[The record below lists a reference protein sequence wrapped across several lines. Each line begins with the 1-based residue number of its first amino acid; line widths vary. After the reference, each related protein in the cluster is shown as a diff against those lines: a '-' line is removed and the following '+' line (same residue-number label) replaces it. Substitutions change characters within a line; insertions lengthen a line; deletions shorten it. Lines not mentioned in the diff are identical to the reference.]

1 MSKRWFYKEELFFT
15 TEETDLGDVN
25 QDKIIELLGRNVAVG
40 VVGGFYEED
49 FPVYFISSFALNNM
63 GMTYEQFM
71 EKTGGSYLN
80 LVYEPDQNVFTKVLF
95 PGEEEKRE
103 YRVINGEGEPVWV
116 REIRMEST
124 ASSGRKIW
132 ISAVRLID
140 EEYRDSQLSYE
151 AFRMLRDSYFRISE
165 INLNKN
171 NIVDLKFVE
180 SEALEVERL
189 NGDYRMTIA
198 SCAQNHVDEKD
209 RVNFANIMSVE
220 NLKKVF
226 MDSSV
231 PIHFSYLRLVEGEWK
246 WVQTNL
252 VPVENFSEDN
262 ARIMWYVKNITEE
275 KAKETEMMNQ
285 MLRKNA
291 ELVQTKKELEAANR
305 KIQESNRKLRRTLSV
320 EEQYRQAIVS
330 EAVLVFNV
338 NVTRNLIEEEFY
350 EIVDGQMEPVLAR
363 MGMQAPCN
371 ADDFFLSWSK
381 ERVFPVDREVYVQ
394 TVNTRHLLES
404 YERGE
409 NELIIEIEASGSG
422 EQPMVLR
429 HTILLTKDG
438 VSGDILALNNAKDI
452 TEVRRKDR
460 ETKRALLDAYEA
472 ADRAN
477 CAKMDFLSKMSH
489 DIRTPMNAIIGMTAI
504 AGTKLHDPDGME
516 ECLAKVSAAS
526 KHLLSLINE
535 VLDMSRIES
544 GALTLDEEDF
554 NLLNIIDSMVNMLS
568 DAAREKRQKIE
579 FRAHGV
585 QNTNVRGDARRLQQ
599 VFANVISNSIKY
611 TQEGGAISIE
621 ITEKASQQEHVGCY
635 EFIFKDNGVGM
646 TEEFLQHIYDPFERA
661 DDVRTSKIQGTG
673 LGMTISRNIVQ
684 MMGGDIQIE
693 SELGIGTI
701 VTITVPLKYQVPGVV
716 NRKDLTGRTVLVV
729 DDSPFAGETTNV
741 LLSNLGMRGEWV
753 QSGEEALDY
762 MKDKRRKGEDVFA
775 VLLDVNM
782 PGMNGMETAK
792 EIRRQEGMEIP
803 IILVS
808 AHEWV
813 DLEAEARMAGVNTF
827 IRKPFDKTR
836 LLTAFRNFIPK
847 ETVKPSGGTGTL
859 EQIGEADYSDK
870 RILVVEDNDLNREIA
885 TEILSM
891 TGAAVEAAENGK
903 EAVDM
908 VLVSEEG
915 YYDLIL
921 MDLQMPVMNGYE
933 ATTALRALE
942 REDTKKIP
950 IVAMTANAFLE
961 DIQQSKACGMNEH
974 MSKPLDVD
982 QLQRML
988 ARWLSKKNKSV

>member
-15 TEETDLGDVN
+15 TEETCLRDEN
-25 QDKIIELLGRNVAVG
+25 QDKIIELLGKNVAVG
-40 VVGGFYEED
+40 VVGGFYEEGY
-49 FPVYFISSFALNNM
+49 PVYFISSFALNNM
-63 GMTYEQFM
+63 GMTYKQFM
-71 EKTGGSYLN
+71 ENTGGNYLN
-80 LVYEPDQNVFTKVLF
+80 AVYEPDRPIFTQVFL

-103 YRVINGEGEPVWV
+103 YRVVNGQGEPVWV
-116 REIRMEST
+116 RSIRMEST
-124 ASSGRKIW
+124 SEDGRRIW
-132 ISAVRLID
+132 ISAIRLID
-140 EEYRDSQLSYE
+140 EQYRVSQLSHE
-151 AFRMLRDSYFRISE
+151 AFRMLQDSYFRISA
-165 INLNKN
+165 IDLNKN
-171 NIVDLKFVE
+171 MISALKFVE
-180 SEALEVERL
+180 SEALELERL
-189 NGDYRMTIA
+189 NGDYRMTVA
-198 SCAQNHVDEKD
+198 SCAKNYVDEKD
-209 RVNFANIMSVE
+209 RENFKNIMAAE

-226 MDSSV
+226 MDGGA

-246 WVQTNL
+246 WVRTDL
-252 VPVENFSEDN
+252 VPVENFSEEN
-262 ARIMWYVKNITEE
+262 ARVMWYVKNITEE
-275 KAKETEMMNQ
+275 KAKETEMTDR
-285 MLRKNA
+285 MLRTNA
-291 ELVQTKKELEAANR
+291 ELVQAQKELKEANL
-305 KIQESNRKLRRTLSV
+305 KIKESNRMLRRTLSA

-330 EAVLVFNV
+330 EAVFVFNV
-338 NVTRNLIEEEFY
+338 NVSKNLIEEEFF
-350 EIVDGQMEPVLAR
+350 EIVDGQMEPVLSR
-363 MGMQAPCN
+363 MGLEVPCN
-371 ADDFFLSWSK
+371 ADDFFLQWSK
-381 ERVFPVDREVYVQ
+381 ERVFPEDREVFVQ
-394 TVNTRHLLES
+394 TLNTHYLLEA

-409 NELIIEIEASGSG
+409 SELIIEVETSGTE
-422 EQPMVLR
+422 EQPLVLR

-438 VSGDILALNNAKDI
+438 ISGDILALNNAKDI
-452 TEVRRKDR
+452 TDIRQKDR

-477 CAKMDFLSKMSH
+477 CAKTDFLSKMSH

-516 ECLAKVSAAS
+516 ECLAKVSTAS

-544 GALTLDEEDF
+544 GALTLDEEEF

-568 DAAREKRQKIE
+568 DAAREKKQKIE

-599 VFANVISNSIKY
+599 IFANVISNSIKY
-611 TQEGGAISIE
+611 TEEGGAISIE
-621 ITEKASQQEHVGCY
+621 ITEKPSQQEHVGCY
-635 EFIFKDNGVGM
+635 EFMFKDNGIGM
-646 TEEFLQHIYDPFERA
+646 SEEFLQHIFDPFERA

-684 MMGGDIQIE
+684 MMGGDIRIE

-701 VTITVPLKYQVPGVV
+701 VTVTVPLKYQVPGVV
-716 NRKDLTGRTVLVV
+716 NRKDLVGRTVLVV

-762 MKDKRRKGEDVFA
+762 MKEKRRKGEDVFA
-775 VLLDVNM
+775 ILLDVNM

-792 EIRRQEGMEIP
+792 AIRRQEGVEIP

-813 DLEAEARMAGVNTF
+813 DIEVEARMAGVNAF

-836 LLTAFRNFIPK
+836 MLTAFRNFIPR
-847 ETVKPSGGTGTL
+847 EVVKQAEETL

-891 TGAAVEAAENGK
+891 TGAMIDTAENGK

-908 VLVSEEG
+908 VIASDEG

-933 ATTALRALE
+933 ATTALRAME
-942 REDTKKIP
+942 REDARKMP

-974 MSKPLDVD
+974 MSKPLDID

-988 ARWLSKKNKSV
+988 ARWLTKQNRNT

>member
-1 MSKRWFYKEELFFT
+1 MSKRLFYKEELFFT
-15 TEETDLGDVN
+15 TEETELGDEN

-40 VVGGFYEED
+40 VVGGFYEEGY
-49 FPVYFISSFALNNM
+49 PVYFISSFALNNM

-71 EKTGGSYLN
+71 EKTGGCYLN
-80 LVYEPDQNVFTKVLF
+80 AVYGPDETIFTKVFL

-116 REIRMEST
+116 RSIRMEST
-124 ASSGRKIW
+124 SKDGRRIW
-132 ISAVRLID
+132 ISAIRMID
-140 EEYRDSQLSYE
+140 EQYRVSQMSHE
-151 AFRMLRDSYFRISE
+151 AFRMLQDTYFRISA
-165 INLNKN
+165 IDLNKN
-171 NIVDLKFVE
+171 TITDLKFVE
-180 SEALEVERL
+180 SEKLEAERL
-189 NGDYRMTIA
+189 NGDYRMTVA
-198 SCAQNHVDEKD
+198 SCAKNHVDKKD
-209 RVNFANIMSVE
+209 SENFKNIMAVE
-220 NLKKVF
+220 NLKQVF
-226 MDSSV
+226 MNGGA
-231 PIHFSYLRLVEGEWK
+231 PIHFSYLRLVAGEWK
-246 WVQTNL
+246 WVRTEL
-252 VPVENFSEDN
+252 VPVENFSENN
-262 ARIMWYVKNITEE
+262 ARVMWYVKNITEE
-275 KAKETEMMNQ
+275 KARETEMTDR
-285 MLRKNA
+285 MLRTNA
-291 ELVQTKKELEAANR
+291 ELVQAQKALEEANL
-305 KIQESNRKLRRTLSV
+305 KIKESNRMLRRSLSA

-330 EAVLVFNV
+330 EAVFVFNV
-338 NVTRNLIEEEFY
+338 NVTQNLIEEEFY
-350 EIVDGQMEPVLAR
+350 EIVDGQMEPVLSR
-363 MGMQAPCN
+363 MGLEAPCN
-371 ADDFFLSWSK
+371 ADDFFLRWSK
-381 ERVFPVDREVYVQ
+381 ERVFPEDREVYTQ
-394 TVNTRHLLES
+394 TLNTHHLLEA

-409 NELIIEIEASGSG
+409 NELIIEVESSGSD
-422 EQPMVLR
+422 EQPIVLR

-452 TEVRRKDR
+452 TDVRAKDR
-460 ETKRALLDAYEA
+460 ETKKALLDAYEA

-477 CAKMDFLSKMSH
+477 CAKTDFLSKMSH

-544 GALTLDEEDF
+544 GALTLDEEEF

-568 DAAREKRQKIE
+568 DAAREKKQKIE

-599 VFANVISNSIKY
+599 IFANVISNSIKY
-611 TQEGGAISIE
+611 TEEGGAISIE
-621 ITEKASQQEHVGCY
+621 ITETASQQEHVGCY
-635 EFIFKDNGVGM
+635 VFVFKDNGIGM
-646 TEEFLQHIYDPFERA
+646 SEEFLQHIYDPFERA

-673 LGMTISRNIVQ
+673 LGLTISRNIIQ

-701 VTITVPLKYQVPGVV
+701 VTVTVPLKYQVPGVV
-716 NRKDLTGRTVLVV
+716 NRKDLIGRTVLVV

-741 LLSNLGMRGEWV
+741 LLSSMGMRGEWV

-762 MKDKRRKGEDVFA
+762 MKEKRRKGEDVFA
-775 VLLDVNM
+775 ILLDVNM
-782 PGMNGMETAK
+782 PGMNGMDTAK
-792 EIRRQEGMEIP
+792 AIRRQEGVEIP

-813 DLEAEARMAGVNTF
+813 DIEVEARMAGVNSF

-836 LLTAFRNFIPK
+836 LLTAFRNFIPREVVK
-847 ETVKPSGGTGTL
+847 QTEETLEL

-891 TGAAVEAAENGK
+891 TGAMIETAENGK

-908 VLVSEEG
+908 VVASEEG

-933 ATTALRALE
+933 ATMSLRAME
-942 REDTKKIP
+942 REDARKMP

-974 MSKPLDVD
+974 MSKPLDID

-988 ARWLSKKNKSV
+988 ARWLTKQNRNT

>member
-1 MSKRWFYKEELFFT
+1 MAKRWFYKEEVFFT
-15 TEETDLGDVN
+15 TEEKRLSDEN
-25 QDKIIELLGRNVAVG
+25 QDRIVELLGKNVAVG
-40 VVGGFYEED
+40 VVGGFYEEG
-49 FPVYFISSFALNNM
+49 FPVYFISAFALNNI

-71 EKTGGSYLN
+71 EKTGGSFLQA
-80 LVYEPDQNVFTKVLF
+80 VYEPDRNVFTKVFLL
-95 PGEEEKRE
+95 GEEENRE
-103 YRVINGEGEPVWV
+103 YRIINGKGEPVWV
-116 REIRMEST
+116 REIRMESV
-124 ASSGRKIW
+124 ASDGRRIW

-140 EEYRDSQLSYE
+140 EERRDIQLSNE
-151 AFRMLRDSYFRISE
+151 AFRMLRDTYFRISE
-165 INLNKN
+165 VNLNKN
-171 NIVDLKFVE
+171 TIVDLKFVE

-189 NGDYRMTIA
+189 NGDFRMTIA
-198 SCAQNHVDEKD
+198 SCAQNHVEEKD
-209 RVNFANIMSVE
+209 RVSFLNVMSAE
-220 NLKKVF
+220 NLKRVF
-226 MDSSV
+226 MEDASS
-231 PIHFSYLRLVEGEWK
+231 IHFSYLRLVEGEWK
-246 WVQTNL
+246 WVRTDL
-252 VPVENFSEDN
+252 VPVENFSEEN
-262 ARIMWYVKNITEE
+262 ARLMWYVKNITEE
-275 KAKETEMMNQ
+275 KARETEMTDQ

-291 ELVQTKKELEAANR
+291 ELFQAKKELEEANA
-305 KIQESNRKLRRTLSV
+305 KIRESNEKLRRALSV

-330 EAVLVFNV
+330 EAVFVFNV
-338 NVTRNLIEEEFY
+338 NVTKNLIEEEFY
-350 EIVDGQMEPVLAR
+350 EIVGGEMEPVLSR

-371 ADDFFLSWSK
+371 ADDFFLRWGK
-381 ERVFPVDREVYVQ
+381 ERIFPEDREVYVQ
-394 TVNTRHLLES
+394 TINTRHLLEA

-409 NELIIEIEASGSG
+409 NELIMEVETSGAD
-422 EQPMVLR
+422 EQPVVLR

-438 VSGDILALNNAKDI
+438 ISGDILALNTAKDI
-452 TEVRRKDR
+452 TDIRKKDR
-460 ETKRALLDAYEA
+460 ETKKALLDAYEA
-472 ADRAN
+472 ADRAS
-477 CAKMDFLSKMSH
+477 CAKTDFLSKMSH

-516 ECLAKVSAAS
+516 ECLAKVSTAS
-526 KHLLSLINE
+526 QHLLSLINE

-544 GALTLDEEDF
+544 GAMTLDEEEF
-554 NLLNIIDSMVNMLS
+554 NLLNIIDNMVNMLS
-568 DAAREKRQKIE
+568 AAARDKRQKIV

-585 QNTNVRGDARRLQQ
+585 QNTNVRGDAKRLQQ
-599 VFANVISNSIKY
+599 IFANVISNSIKY
-611 TQEGGAISIE
+611 TEEGGKISIE

-635 EFIFKDNGVGM
+635 EFVFKDNGIGM
-646 TEEFLQHIYDPFERA
+646 SKKFLQHIYDPFERA

-673 LGMTISRNIVQ
+673 LGMTISRNIIQ

-693 SELGIGTI
+693 SELGIGTT

-716 NRKDLTGRTVLVV
+716 NREDLAGRTVLVV

-762 MKDKRRKGEDVFA
+762 MKEKRRKVEDVFA
-775 VLLDVNM
+775 ILLDVNM

-792 EIRRQEGMEIP
+792 AIRRQEGVEIP
-803 IILVS
+803 IIFVS

-813 DLEAEARMAGVNTF
+813 DIEVEARLAGVNAF

-836 LLTAFRNFIPK
+836 LLTAFRNFIPR
-847 ETVKPSGGTGTL
+847 EVVKPAEGEVTP

-885 TEILSM
+885 MEILSM
-891 TGAAVEAAENGK
+891 TGAMIETAENGK

-908 VLVSEEG
+908 VLASEEG

-933 ATTALRALE
+933 ATTTIRAME
-942 REDTKKIP
+942 REDAGKVP

-988 ARWLSKKNKSV
+988 ARWLLKKSGN

>member
-1 MSKRWFYKEELFFT
+1 MSKRLFYKEELFFT
-15 TEETDLGDVN
+15 TEETELGDEN

-40 VVGGFYEED
+40 VVGGFYEEGY
-49 FPVYFISSFALNNM
+49 PVYFISSFALNNM

-71 EKTGGSYLN
+71 EKTGGCYLN
-80 LVYEPDQNVFTKVLF
+80 AVYGPDENIFTKVFL

-116 REIRMEST
+116 RSVRMAST
-124 ASSGRKIW
+124 SKDGRRIW
-132 ISAVRLID
+132 ISAIRMID
-140 EEYRDSQLSYE
+140 EQYRVSQMSHE
-151 AFRMLRDSYFRISE
+151 AFRMLQDTYFRISA
-165 INLNKN
+165 IDLNKN
-171 NIVDLKFVE
+171 TITDLKFVE
-180 SEALEVERL
+180 SEKLEAERL
-189 NGDYRMTIA
+189 NGDYRMTVA
-198 SCAQNHVDEKD
+198 SCAKNHVDKKD
-209 RVNFANIMSVE
+209 NENFKNIMAVE
-220 NLKKVF
+220 NLKQVF
-226 MDSSV
+226 MNGGA
-231 PIHFSYLRLVEGEWK
+231 PIHFSYLRLVAGEWK
-246 WVQTNL
+246 WVRTEL
-252 VPVENFSEDN
+252 VPVENFSENN
-262 ARIMWYVKNITEE
+262 ARVMWYVKNITEE
-275 KAKETEMMNQ
+275 KARETEMTDR
-285 MLRKNA
+285 MLRTNA
-291 ELVQTKKELEAANR
+291 ELVQAQKALEEANL
-305 KIQESNRKLRRTLSV
+305 KIKESNRMLRRSLSA

-330 EAVLVFNV
+330 EAVFVFNV
-338 NVTRNLIEEEFY
+338 NVTQNLIEEEFY
-350 EIVDGQMEPVLAR
+350 EIVDGQMEPVLSR
-363 MGMQAPCN
+363 MGLEAPCN
-371 ADDFFLSWSK
+371 ADDFFLRWSK
-381 ERVFPVDREVYVQ
+381 ERVFPEDREVYTQ
-394 TVNTRHLLES
+394 TLNTHHLLEA

-409 NELIIEIEASGSG
+409 NELIIEVESSGSD
-422 EQPMVLR
+422 EQPIVLR

-452 TEVRRKDR
+452 TDVRAKDR
-460 ETKRALLDAYEA
+460 ETKKALLDAYEA

-477 CAKMDFLSKMSH
+477 CAKTDFLSKMSH

-544 GALTLDEEDF
+544 GALTLDEEEF

-568 DAAREKRQKIE
+568 DAAREKKQKIE

-599 VFANVISNSIKY
+599 IFANVISNSIKY
-611 TQEGGAISIE
+611 TEEGGAISIE
-621 ITEKASQQEHVGCY
+621 ITETASQQEHVGCY
-635 EFIFKDNGVGM
+635 VFVFKDNGIGM
-646 TEEFLQHIYDPFERA
+646 SEEFLQHIFDPFERA

-673 LGMTISRNIVQ
+673 LGMTISRNIIQ

-701 VTITVPLKYQVPGVV
+701 VTVTVPLKYQVPGVV
-716 NRKDLTGRTVLVV
+716 NRKDLIGRTVLVV

-741 LLSNLGMRGEWV
+741 LLSSMGMRGEWV

-762 MKDKRRKGEDVFA
+762 MKEKRRKGEDVFA
-775 VLLDVNM
+775 ILLDVNM
-782 PGMNGMETAK
+782 PGMNGMDTAK
-792 EIRRQEGMEIP
+792 AIRRQEGVEIP

-813 DLEAEARMAGVNTF
+813 DIEVEARMAGVNSF

-836 LLTAFRNFIPK
+836 LLTAFRNFIPREVVK
-847 ETVKPSGGTGTL
+847 QTEETLEL

-891 TGAAVEAAENGK
+891 TGAMIETAENGK

-908 VLVSEEG
+908 VVASEEG

-933 ATTALRALE
+933 ATTSLRAME
-942 REDTKKIP
+942 REDARKMP

-974 MSKPLDVD
+974 MSKPLDID

-988 ARWLSKKNKSV
+988 ARWLTKQNRNT

>member
-1 MSKRWFYKEELFFT
+1 MSKRLFYKEELFFT
-15 TEETDLGDVN
+15 TEETELGDEN

-40 VVGGFYEED
+40 VVGGFYEEGY
-49 FPVYFISSFALNNM
+49 PVYFISSFALNNM

-71 EKTGGSYLN
+71 EKTGGCYLN
-80 LVYEPDQNVFTKVLF
+80 AVYGPDETIFTKVFL

-116 REIRMEST
+116 RSIRMEST
-124 ASSGRKIW
+124 SKDGRRIW
-132 ISAVRLID
+132 ISAIRMID
-140 EEYRDSQLSYE
+140 EQYRVSQMSHE
-151 AFRMLRDSYFRISE
+151 AFRMLQDTYFRISA
-165 INLNKN
+165 IDLNKN
-171 NIVDLKFVE
+171 TITDLKFVE
-180 SEALEVERL
+180 SEKLEAERL
-189 NGDYRMTIA
+189 NGDYRMTVA
-198 SCAQNHVDEKD
+198 SCAKNHVDKKD
-209 RVNFANIMSVE
+209 SENFKNIMAVE
-220 NLKKVF
+220 NLKQVF
-226 MDSSV
+226 MNGGA
-231 PIHFSYLRLVEGEWK
+231 PIHFSYLRLVAGEWK
-246 WVQTNL
+246 WVRTEL
-252 VPVENFSEDN
+252 VPVENFSENN
-262 ARIMWYVKNITEE
+262 ARVMWYVKNITEE
-275 KAKETEMMNQ
+275 KARETEMTDR
-285 MLRKNA
+285 MLRTNA
-291 ELVQTKKELEAANR
+291 ELVQAQKALEEANL
-305 KIQESNRKLRRTLSV
+305 KIKESNRMLRRSLSA

-330 EAVLVFNV
+330 EAVFVFNV
-338 NVTRNLIEEEFY
+338 NVTQNLIEEEFY
-350 EIVDGQMEPVLAR
+350 EIVDGQMEPVLSR
-363 MGMQAPCN
+363 MGLEAPCN
-371 ADDFFLSWSK
+371 ADDFFLRWSK
-381 ERVFPVDREVYVQ
+381 ERVFPEDREVYTQ
-394 TVNTRHLLES
+394 TLNTHHLLEA

-409 NELIIEIEASGSG
+409 NELIIEVESSGSD
-422 EQPMVLR
+422 EQPIVLR

-452 TEVRRKDR
+452 TDVRAKDR
-460 ETKRALLDAYEA
+460 ETKKALLDAYEA

-477 CAKMDFLSKMSH
+477 CAKTDFLSKMSH

-544 GALTLDEEDF
+544 GALTLDEEEF

-568 DAAREKRQKIE
+568 DAAREKKQKIE

-599 VFANVISNSIKY
+599 IFANVISNSIKY
-611 TQEGGAISIE
+611 TEEGGAISIE
-621 ITEKASQQEHVGCY
+621 ITETASQQEHVGCY
-635 EFIFKDNGVGM
+635 VFVFKDNGIGM
-646 TEEFLQHIYDPFERA
+646 SEEFLQHIYDPFERA

-673 LGMTISRNIVQ
+673 LGLTISRNIIQ

-701 VTITVPLKYQVPGVV
+701 VTVTVPLKYQVPGVV
-716 NRKDLTGRTVLVV
+716 NRKDLIGRTVLVV

-741 LLSNLGMRGEWV
+741 LLSSMGMRGEWV

-762 MKDKRRKGEDVFA
+762 MKEKRRKGEDVFA
-775 VLLDVNM
+775 ILLDVNM
-782 PGMNGMETAK
+782 PGMNGMDTAK
-792 EIRRQEGMEIP
+792 AIRRQEGVEIP

-813 DLEAEARMAGVNTF
+813 DIEVEARMAGVNSF

-836 LLTAFRNFIPK
+836 LLTAFRNFIPREVVK
-847 ETVKPSGGTGTL
+847 QTEETLEL

-891 TGAAVEAAENGK
+891 TGALIETAENGK

-908 VLVSEEG
+908 VVASEEG

-933 ATTALRALE
+933 ATTALRAME
-942 REDTKKIP
+942 REDAKKIP

-974 MSKPLDVD
+974 MSKPLDID

-988 ARWLSKKNKSV
+988 ARWLTKQNRNT

>member
-1 MSKRWFYKEELFFT
+1 MSKRLFYKEELFFT
-15 TEETDLGDVN
+15 TEETELGDEN

-40 VVGGFYEED
+40 VVGGFYEEGY
-49 FPVYFISSFALNNM
+49 PVYFISSFALNNM

-71 EKTGGSYLN
+71 EKTGGCYLN
-80 LVYEPDQNVFTKVLF
+80 AVYGPDETIFTKVFL

-116 REIRMEST
+116 RSVRMAST
-124 ASSGRKIW
+124 SKDGRRIW
-132 ISAVRLID
+132 ISAIRMID
-140 EEYRDSQLSYE
+140 EQYRVSQMSHE
-151 AFRMLRDSYFRISE
+151 AFRMLQDTYFRISA
-165 INLNKN
+165 IDLNKN
-171 NIVDLKFVE
+171 TITDLKFVE
-180 SEALEVERL
+180 SEKLEAERL
-189 NGDYRMTIA
+189 NGDYRMTVA
-198 SCAQNHVDEKD
+198 SCAKNHVDKKD
-209 RVNFANIMSVE
+209 SENFKNIMAVE
-220 NLKKVF
+220 NLKQVF
-226 MDSSV
+226 MNGGA
-231 PIHFSYLRLVEGEWK
+231 PIHFSYLRLVAGEWK
-246 WVQTNL
+246 WVRTEL
-252 VPVENFSEDN
+252 VPVENFSENN
-262 ARIMWYVKNITEE
+262 ARVMWYVKNITEE
-275 KAKETEMMNQ
+275 KARETEMTDR
-285 MLRKNA
+285 MLRTNA
-291 ELVQTKKELEAANR
+291 ELVQAQKALEEANL
-305 KIQESNRKLRRTLSV
+305 KIKESNRMLRRSLSA

-330 EAVLVFNV
+330 EAVFVFNV
-338 NVTRNLIEEEFY
+338 NVTQNLIEEEFY
-350 EIVDGQMEPVLAR
+350 EIVDGQMEPVLSR
-363 MGMQAPCN
+363 MGLEAPCN
-371 ADDFFLSWSK
+371 ADDFFLRWSK
-381 ERVFPVDREVYVQ
+381 ERVFPEDREVYTQ
-394 TVNTRHLLES
+394 TLNTHHLLEA

-409 NELIIEIEASGSG
+409 NELIIEVESSGSD
-422 EQPMVLR
+422 EQPIVLR

-452 TEVRRKDR
+452 TDVRAKDR
-460 ETKRALLDAYEA
+460 ETKKALLDAYEA

-477 CAKMDFLSKMSH
+477 CAKTDFLSKMSH

-544 GALTLDEEDF
+544 GALTLDEEEF

-568 DAAREKRQKIE
+568 DAAREKKQKIE

-599 VFANVISNSIKY
+599 IFANVISNSIKY
-611 TQEGGAISIE
+611 TEEGGAISIE
-621 ITEKASQQEHVGCY
+621 ITETASQQEHVGCY
-635 EFIFKDNGVGM
+635 VFVFKDNGIGM
-646 TEEFLQHIYDPFERA
+646 SEEFLQHIYDPFERA

-673 LGMTISRNIVQ
+673 LGLTISRNIIQ

-701 VTITVPLKYQVPGVV
+701 VTVTVPLKYQVPGVV
-716 NRKDLTGRTVLVV
+716 NRKDLIGRTVLVV

-741 LLSNLGMRGEWV
+741 LLSSMGMRGEWV

-762 MKDKRRKGEDVFA
+762 MKEKRRKGEDVFA
-775 VLLDVNM
+775 ILLDVNM
-782 PGMNGMETAK
+782 PGMNGMDTAK
-792 EIRRQEGMEIP
+792 AIRRQEGVEIP

-813 DLEAEARMAGVNTF
+813 DIEVEARMAGVNSF

-836 LLTAFRNFIPK
+836 LLTAFRNFIPR
-847 ETVKPSGGTGTL
+847 EVVKQTEETL

-891 TGAAVEAAENGK
+891 TGALIETAENGK

-908 VLVSEEG
+908 VVASEEG

-933 ATTALRALE
+933 ATTALRAME
-942 REDTKKIP
+942 REDAKKIP

-974 MSKPLDVD
+974 MSKPLDID

-988 ARWLSKKNKSV
+988 ARWLTKQNRNT

>member
-394 TVNTRHLLES
+394 TVNTRHLLEA

-908 VLVSEEG
+908 VLASEEG

>member
-1 MSKRWFYKEELFFT
+1 MAKRWFYKEEVFFT
-15 TEETDLGDVN
+15 TEEKRLSDEN
-25 QDKIIELLGRNVAVG
+25 QDRIVELLGKNVAVG
-40 VVGGFYEED
+40 VVGGFYEEG
-49 FPVYFISSFALNNM
+49 FPVYFISAFALNNI

-71 EKTGGSYLN
+71 EKTGGSFLQA
-80 LVYEPDQNVFTKVLF
+80 VYEPDRNVFTKVFLL
-95 PGEEEKRE
+95 GEEENRE
-103 YRVINGEGEPVWV
+103 YRIINGKGEPVWV
-116 REIRMEST
+116 REIRMESV
-124 ASSGRKIW
+124 ASDGRRIW

-140 EEYRDSQLSYE
+140 EERRDIQLSNE
-151 AFRMLRDSYFRISE
+151 AFRMLRDTYFRISE
-165 INLNKN
+165 VNLNKN
-171 NIVDLKFVE
+171 TIVDLKFVE

-189 NGDYRMTIA
+189 NGDFRMTIA
-198 SCAQNHVDEKD
+198 SCAQNHVEEKD
-209 RVNFANIMSVE
+209 RVSFLNVMSAE
-220 NLKKVF
+220 NLKRVF
-226 MDSSV
+226 MEDASS
-231 PIHFSYLRLVEGEWK
+231 IHFSYLRLVEGEWK
-246 WVQTNL
+246 WVRTDL
-252 VPVENFSEDN
+252 VPVENFSEEN
-262 ARIMWYVKNITEE
+262 ARLMWYVKNITEE
-275 KAKETEMMNQ
+275 KARETEMTDQ

-291 ELVQTKKELEAANR
+291 ELFQAKKELEEANA
-305 KIQESNRKLRRTLSV
+305 KIRESNEKLRRALSV

-330 EAVLVFNV
+330 EAVFVFNV
-338 NVTRNLIEEEFY
+338 NVTKNLIEEEFY
-350 EIVDGQMEPVLAR
+350 EIVGGEMEPVLSR

-371 ADDFFLSWSK
+371 ADDFFLRWGK
-381 ERVFPVDREVYVQ
+381 ERIFPEDREVYVQ
-394 TVNTRHLLES
+394 TINTRHLLEA

-409 NELIIEIEASGSG
+409 NELIMEVETSGAD
-422 EQPMVLR
+422 EQPVVLR

-438 VSGDILALNNAKDI
+438 ISGDILALNTAKDI
-452 TEVRRKDR
+452 TDIRKKDR
-460 ETKRALLDAYEA
+460 ETKKALLDAYEA
-472 ADRAN
+472 ADRAS
-477 CAKMDFLSKMSH
+477 CAKTDFLSKMSH

-516 ECLAKVSAAS
+516 ECLAKVSTAS
-526 KHLLSLINE
+526 QHLLSLINE

-544 GALTLDEEDF
+544 GAMTLDEEEF
-554 NLLNIIDSMVNMLS
+554 NLLNIIDNMVNMLS
-568 DAAREKRQKIE
+568 AAARDKRQKIV

-585 QNTNVRGDARRLQQ
+585 QNTNVRGDAKRLQQ
-599 VFANVISNSIKY
+599 IFANVISNSIKY
-611 TQEGGAISIE
+611 TEEGGKISIE

-635 EFIFKDNGVGM
+635 EFVFKDNGIGM
-646 TEEFLQHIYDPFERA
+646 SKKFLQHIYDPFERA

-673 LGMTISRNIVQ
+673 LGMTISRNIIQ
-684 MMGGDIQIE
+684 MGGDIQIE
-693 SELGIGTI
+693 SELGIGTT

-716 NRKDLTGRTVLVV
+716 NREDLAGRTVLVV

-762 MKDKRRKGEDVFA
+762 MKEKRRKVEDVFA
-775 VLLDVNM
+775 ILLDVNM

-792 EIRRQEGMEIP
+792 AIRRQEGVEIP
-803 IILVS
+803 IIFVS

-813 DLEAEARMAGVNTF
+813 DIEVEARLAGVNAF

-836 LLTAFRNFIPK
+836 LLTAFRNFIPR
-847 ETVKPSGGTGTL
+847 EVVKPAEGEVTL

-885 TEILSM
+885 MEILSM
-891 TGAAVEAAENGK
+891 TGAMIETAENGK

-908 VLVSEEG
+908 VLASEEG

-933 ATTALRALE
+933 ATTTIRAME
-942 REDTKKIP
+942 REDAGKVP

-988 ARWLSKKNKSV
+988 ARWLLKKSGN

>member
-1 MSKRWFYKEELFFT
+1 MSKRLFYKEELFFT
-15 TEETDLGDVN
+15 TEETELGDEN

-40 VVGGFYEED
+40 VVGGFYEEGY
-49 FPVYFISSFALNNM
+49 PVYFISSFALNNM

-71 EKTGGSYLN
+71 EKTGGCYLN
-80 LVYEPDQNVFTKVLF
+80 AVYGPDENIFTKVFL

-116 REIRMEST
+116 RSVRMAST
-124 ASSGRKIW
+124 SKDGRRIW
-132 ISAVRLID
+132 ISAIRMID
-140 EEYRDSQLSYE
+140 EQYRVSQMSHE
-151 AFRMLRDSYFRISE
+151 AFRMLQDTYFRISA
-165 INLNKN
+165 IDLNKN
-171 NIVDLKFVE
+171 TITDLKFVE
-180 SEALEVERL
+180 SEKLEAERL
-189 NGDYRMTIA
+189 NGDYRMTVA
-198 SCAQNHVDEKD
+198 SCAKNHVDKKD
-209 RVNFANIMSVE
+209 SENFKNIMAVE
-220 NLKKVF
+220 NLKQVF
-226 MDSSV
+226 MNGGA
-231 PIHFSYLRLVEGEWK
+231 PIHFSYLRLVAGEWK
-246 WVQTNL
+246 WVRTEL
-252 VPVENFSEDN
+252 VPVENFSENN
-262 ARIMWYVKNITEE
+262 ARVMWYVKNITEE
-275 KAKETEMMNQ
+275 KARETEMTDR
-285 MLRKNA
+285 MLRTNA
-291 ELVQTKKELEAANR
+291 ELVQAQKALEEANL
-305 KIQESNRKLRRTLSV
+305 KIKESNRMLRRSLSA

-330 EAVLVFNV
+330 EAVFVFNV
-338 NVTRNLIEEEFY
+338 NVTQNLIEEEFY
-350 EIVDGQMEPVLAR
+350 EIVDGQMEPVLSR
-363 MGMQAPCN
+363 MGLEAPCN
-371 ADDFFLSWSK
+371 ADDFFLRWSK
-381 ERVFPVDREVYVQ
+381 ERVFPEDREVYTQ
-394 TVNTRHLLES
+394 TLNTHHLLEA

-409 NELIIEIEASGSG
+409 NELIIEVESSGSD
-422 EQPMVLR
+422 EQPIVLR

-452 TEVRRKDR
+452 TDVRAKDR
-460 ETKRALLDAYEA
+460 ETKKALLDAYEA

-477 CAKMDFLSKMSH
+477 CAKTDFLSKMSH

-544 GALTLDEEDF
+544 GALTLDEEEF

-568 DAAREKRQKIE
+568 DAAREKKQKIE

-599 VFANVISNSIKY
+599 IFANVISNSIKY
-611 TQEGGAISIE
+611 TEEGGAISIE
-621 ITEKASQQEHVGCY
+621 ITETASQQEHVGCY
-635 EFIFKDNGVGM
+635 VFVFKDNGIGM
-646 TEEFLQHIYDPFERA
+646 SEEFLQHIFDPFERA

-673 LGMTISRNIVQ
+673 LGMTISRNIIQ

-701 VTITVPLKYQVPGVV
+701 VTVTVPLKYQVPGVV
-716 NRKDLTGRTVLVV
+716 NRKDLIGRTVLVV

-741 LLSNLGMRGEWV
+741 LLSSMGMRGEWV

-762 MKDKRRKGEDVFA
+762 MKEKRRKGEDVFA
-775 VLLDVNM
+775 ILLDVNM
-782 PGMNGMETAK
+782 PGMNGMDTAK
-792 EIRRQEGMEIP
+792 AIRRQEGVEIP

-813 DLEAEARMAGVNTF
+813 DIEVEARMAGVNSF

-836 LLTAFRNFIPK
+836 LLTAFRNFIPREVVK
-847 ETVKPSGGTGTL
+847 QTEETLEL

-891 TGAAVEAAENGK
+891 TGAMIETAENGK

-908 VLVSEEG
+908 VVASEEG

-933 ATTALRALE
+933 ATTSLRAME
-942 REDTKKIP
+942 REDARKMP

-974 MSKPLDVD
+974 MSKPLDID

-988 ARWLSKKNKSV
+988 ARWLTKQNRNT